1 MKEEWLFRGALV
13 PIDAATTAALV
24 TEIKRLIDVVGGM
37 ALAQTYTEY
46 DRGFSNGWNKC
57 EERQALAQ
65 PEQWAPED
73 TAYRP
78 GGLAQPEQPTIEQSL
93 IVEQEPVAW
102 LRVDGMKAM
111 VADEKEAW
119 IEAQQ
124 SELVAEYTIPLF
136 TSPPKRQPLTDETLY
151 ELLYE
156 KDFIQFAR
164 AIEAAHDI
172 GDKT

>member
-13 PIDAATTAALV
+13 PIDAATTASLV
-24 TEIKRLIDVVGGM
+24 AEIKRLIDVVGGM
-37 ALAQTYTEY
+37 ALAQTYPEY

-73 TAYRP
+73 KAYRP

-102 LRVDGMKAM
+102 IDDNGNLHR
-111 VADEKEAW
+111 DEPPY
-119 IEAQQ
+119 
-124 SELVAEYTIPLF
+124 SYGPDPRPLY
-136 TSPPKRQPLTDETLY
+136 TSPPKRAWVGLTEWEREAIAVACGAASADWLVFVEAVERALK
-151 ELLYE
+151 E
-156 KDFIQFAR
+156 KNA
-164 AIEAAHDI
+164 
-172 GDKT
+172 